1 MKLNTKIITTGL
13 MTMIT
18 CALVGSITGTFAWYA
33 YSTRA
38 TAELTGTTFGK
49 AANLQLGIVATD
61 SEISSI
67 ESVGEGESLKTGAQR
82 WDEFYKNAG
91 LKKDG
96 NIYWSYL
103 GGGLSQSIIE
113 DYLDLM
119 GYSRQ
124 GMRPTTSGVY
134 TEEGEENPN
143 FKPEK
148 LIDKDNYP
156 YLINNL
162 DITPKTMP
170 TDEREGDVVASKNDY
185 SVLPLAMRV
194 IDVKNSESTTV
205 PMNNVD
211 IYVSNIDFSALGSN
225 GIAESSLLESSNIA
239 KAFRIDFKT
248 WNSDETKANRDIVS
262 PGYATGSSIKIGGLL
277 DSDLDGYV
285 DVDLYKEVQNGENT
299 ETVEVIDYDYMIRSE
314 HLYGAVKD
322 ESHNEYVNVLNP
334 DYGTSYPENTIKVR
348 TATNNSVQLS
358 DVSVSSYNSL
368 TFKPQYIYE
377 ANPNYN
383 PLDASSYPY
392 ILYKEQVSSKIEWVM
407 KNAENPLIND
417 NNRKEI
423 NENPDN
429 YELSIDENNVLSLT
443 KLEGSVKDYMLVQKG
458 SSFELHK
465 IEGNE
470 VNNPRF
476 VYEAKNDGSGYI
488 IRTRMEGETQ
498 VQTENPLKGEINDF
512 EGYYYVKD
520 TSNAEVGLKMVKPN
534 KLLKDYCVYEDEE
547 SESLY
552 KIDESNHIYG
562 LQQIEND
569 NYDFSILYKKNGN
582 ELIAKETNEK
592 ALYPESDKITEEY
605 TREVNLNGL
614 EYNERKH
621 QAKTYTVKSYEAYE
635 QQYLGR
641 TEFVSKFNKGK
652 LAVDNTGK
660 VVCNTG
666 EDGVVYCKLTMW
678 LEGWDDACDLSVLD
692 VKYGLGIQFQIER
705 LDK

>member
-67 ESVGEGESLKTGAQR
+67 ESVGEGESLKSGDQR
-82 WDEFYKNAG
+82 WDEFYKNAC

-641 TEFVSKFNKGK
+641 TEFVGKFNKGK

-666 EDGVVYCKLTMW
+666 EDGIVYCKLTMW